1 MIHTCKIGVL
11 VHTSKYDYGRI
22 PGIQCAYIEKQCLYV
37 NLIKIFVLYG
47 REYWDDVNCLI

>member
-47 REYWDDVNCLI
+47 SEYWDDVNCLI